1 MSHNHQFK
9 IAVSGAADG
18 EVVAPAKELAV
29 KVGREIALKKCI
41 LLTGATT
48 GIPQYAALGA
58 SKSKGVVIGFSPA
71 TSRREHLKKYRLPVE
86 HHDIIFYSAFGYA
99 HRNSLL
105 TTMSDAVIV
114 ISGRIGTLN
123 EFTTTFEENKIIGV
137 LLGSGGIADEIPNI
151 IEVANRGKGRIIY
164 DSDPV
169 RLVERVVKEIEED
182 YRTNNHED

>member
-1 MSHNHQFK
+1 MSHHHQFK

-18 EVVAPAKELAV
+18 EVVEQARELAV
-29 KVGREIALKKCI
+29 AVGEEIAAKKCI
-41 LLTGATT
+41 LLTGATS
-48 GIPQYAALGA
+48 GIPQYAAVGA
-58 SKSKGVVIGFSPA
+58 SRSKGVVIGFSPA
-71 TSRREHLKKYRLPVE
+71 TSRKEHINKYRLPVE
-86 HHDIIFYSAFGYA
+86 HHDIIFYSSFGYA

-169 RLVERVVKEIEED
+169 RLIERVVKEIEED
-182 YRTNNHED
+182 YRSSNHEN

>member
-1 MSHNHQFK
+1 MHHQFK

-18 EVVAPAKELAV
+18 EVVEQAKDLAL
-29 KVGREIALKKCI
+29 KVGHEIAVQNCI

-48 GIPQYAALGA
+48 GIPQYAAVGA
-58 SKSKGVVIGFSPA
+58 SKAKGVVIGFSPA
-71 TSRREHLKKYRLPVE
+71 TSRKEHLNKYHLPVD
-86 HHDIIFYSAFGYA
+86 HHDIIFYSSFGYA

-123 EFTTTFEENKIIGV
+123 EFTTTFEEKKIIGV

-164 DSDPV
+164 DTDPT
-169 RLVERVVKEIEED
+169 RLVERVVAEIEED
-182 YRTNNHED
+182 YRSINHED